1 MITACL
7 RVDPDTRMKALE
19 IRESLDQFLDENKQ
33 VFTFAETILQN
44 SAEIR
49 FVSFVFVILIS
60 EQRHNY
66 KEHKLYIE

>member
-66 KEHKLYIE
+66 KENKLYIE